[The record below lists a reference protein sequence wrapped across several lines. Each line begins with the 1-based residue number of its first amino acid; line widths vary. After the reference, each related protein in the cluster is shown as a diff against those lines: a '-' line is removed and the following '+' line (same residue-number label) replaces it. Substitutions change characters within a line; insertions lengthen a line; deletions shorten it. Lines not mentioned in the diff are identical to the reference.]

1 MTDVYPVTDDQQK
14 LSNPAT
20 WPLLV
25 HRFGRA
31 AQRLPQPL
39 RAIGSRVYGAAK
51 LGLDLT
57 IGTVLHRETEIG
69 EGLVLIHAH
78 NIKIHPTAVI
88 GARVR
93 INHDVTIGMQPDS
106 RVAPRIGNDVLVGAG
121 AKILGAITIGDGATI
136 AANSLVISDIPAGH
150 TAMGVPARP
159 LPQRRSNVES
169 IESVRARV
177 RREPPRDQ
185 PRDQPPA
192 SGASK

>member
-1 MTDVYPVTDDQQK
+1 MNNVHPITEQQRS

-25 HRFGRA
+25 YRFGRA

-39 RAIGSRVYGAAK
+39 RGIGSRLYGVAK

-57 IGTVLHRETEIG
+57 VGTVLHRETEIG
-69 EGLVLIHAH
+69 EDLLLIHAH
-78 NIKIHPTAVI
+78 NIKVHPTAVL

-93 INHDVTIGMQPDS
+93 LNHDVTIGMQPDS
-106 RVAPRIGNDVLVGAG
+106 PTAPRIGNDVLIGAG
-121 AKILGAITIGDGATI
+121 AKVLGPITIGDGAII
-136 AANSLVISDIPAGH
+136 AANSLVISDVPAGH

-159 LPQRRSNVES
+159 LPHKPSNVETL
-169 IESVRARV
+169 ERARL
-177 RREPPRDQ
+177 RRA
-185 PRDQPPA
+185 QPPA